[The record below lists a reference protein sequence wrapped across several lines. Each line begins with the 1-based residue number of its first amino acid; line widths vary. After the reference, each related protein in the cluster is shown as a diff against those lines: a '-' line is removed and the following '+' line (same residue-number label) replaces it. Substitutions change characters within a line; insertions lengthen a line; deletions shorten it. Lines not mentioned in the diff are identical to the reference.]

1 MRLFLLIGLFAYG
14 YAAVITVCASGCM
27 YTNAQTQ
34 TAINAAARG
43 DFIEFAAGEVFE
55 GSFRLPHKGAGSGDV
70 GLRSSRWRE
79 LPPLGTR
86 VTSAHAYLMPKFQPP
101 STVDPAFWNVPEEK
115 VTSSVDLSTDT
126 ITISSSHG
134 YTDGEPLN
142 TRFGGGPIP
151 SPLAMGVTYYAR
163 DTTSNTFKLA
173 ALPGGPVID
182 LTGSAVVPTFWRW
195 QTQNVGS
202 GYRFEG
208 LEVAKKTGQNTS
220 FTLFQLGRGEEYT
233 RAGIA
238 SNFVLD
244 HMYIHGI
251 RDENG
256 PTVCLGLN
264 VRNFTVRDSAI
275 TDCIIPSGESKA
287 IAYWQ
292 APGPGLI
299 QNNLLEGA
307 SINLLVGGNGLNIYG
322 GMVSGDEGQI
332 SIVGN
337 SFAKPMWYKYSAGTS
352 GSGSPVGAC
361 SNGAKY
367 LDTSNGQWYQ
377 CGIVTPLTWG
387 TGPTC
392 AEGEYYRSTSVTQD
406 CPSGACWSCDGSGVF
421 QAYGALR
428 SSGYLV
434 KNLFECKSCANHFI
448 SGNTFN
454 RNWNESQNGIA
465 IQLVSKVDQPGFN
478 DIVNAYDL
486 RFLNNIVT
494 NSGAG
499 LRTATQGGVTF
510 AKTNKRIT
518 AFNNLLYKI
527 GATDYPSIDLN
538 TSSALQMSFAG
549 PCESCLYDHN
559 TMQQLTTG
567 GEALQWDTAAF
578 TNPRFSNGVYYGA
591 FYGNIALGNTIP
603 FYWGNGN
610 LINSVGVDYA
620 GTRGAPAS
628 MGTYATNGNWITTG
642 TTLFASG
649 SDFRL
654 LPTSPYSASCAS
666 GCLYTGTD
674 GKDLGADIDMLESAT
689 QGAISGA
696 PWLGGSIQVTPGST
710 RAIVRY
716 TAPSASAC
724 TLKLYTNI
732 GRSTLATDTD
742 SGPEQADDRTGNVT
756 AGLSRQF
763 VLGTSAA
770 LTASTR
776 YWGVI
781 TCGSSV
787 GYFTLRTLATG
798 AGFNA
803 ITRFGGT
810 MTGNYSSSADMSS
823 PTSACSGPT
832 CTVPVP
838 SASVRYFQPA
848 GGAVVAFVS
857 P

>member
-1 MRLFLLIGLFAYG
+1 MRKVLALLLASCQ
-14 YAAVITVCASGCM
+14 AATIRVCASGCDTASLSTAL
-27 YTNAQTQ
+27 TNAV
-34 TAINAAARG
+34 RG
-43 DFIEFAAGEVFE
+43 DIIEIAAGETFE
-55 GSFRLPHKGAGSGDV
+55 GSYRLPWKGAGAGDIL
-70 GLRSSRWRE
+70 LRTSRYRE

-86 VTSAHAYLMPKFQPP
+86 VTSAHAYLMPKIQPP
-101 STVDPAFWNVPEEK
+101 STVDAAFWNVPEEK

-142 TRFGGGPIP
+142 TRYGGGTIP

-220 FTLFQLGRGEEYT
+220 FTLFQLGRGEEYV

-251 RDENG
+251 RDESG

-264 VRNFTVRDSAI
+264 VRNFTVRDSTI
-275 TDCIIPSGESKA
+275 SDCILPSAESKS

-307 SINLLVGGNGLNIYG
+307 SINLLVGGSGLNIYG

-332 SIVGN
+332 TITGN

-352 GSGSPVGAC
+352 GSGAPMGAC

-367 LDTSNGQWYQ
+367 LDTSNGQWYL
-377 CGIVTPLTWG
+377 CSSSTWS

-392 AEGEYYRSTSVTQD
+392 AEGEYFRSTSVTQN
-406 CPSGACWSCDGSGVF
+406 CPSGACWSCDISGVF
-421 QAYGALR
+421 QPYGVLR

-434 KNLFECKSCANHFI
+434 KNLFECKSCANHLLT
-448 SGNTFN
+448 GNTFN
-454 RNWNESQNGIA
+454 RNWNESQNGTA

-478 DIVNAYDL
+478 DITDVYDL
-486 RFLNNIVT
+486 RFVNNIVT

-499 LRTATQGGVTF
+499 LRTATQGGVSFT
-510 AKTNKRIT
+510 KTNRRVT
-518 AFNNLLYKI
+518 AANNLLWKI
-527 GATDYPSIDLN
+527 GTTDYPSIDLN

-549 PCESCLYDHN
+549 PCDSCVYDHN

-620 GTRGAPAS
+620 GTKGAPAT

-642 TTLFASG
+642 TTLFTSG

-654 LPTSPYSASCAS
+654 LPTSPYSASCPS
-666 GCLYTGTD
+666 GCLYAGTD
-674 GKDLGADIDMLESAT
+674 GKDLGADIDQLESAT
-689 QGAISGA
+689 QGAITGA

-742 SGPEQADDRTGNVT
+742 SGPEQADDRTGNVS
-756 AGLSRQF
+756 AGTSRQF

-770 LTASTR
+770 LTASTP

-781 TCGSSV
+781 NCGASV
-787 GYFTLRTLATG
+787 GYFAMRTMATG
-798 AGFNA
+798 AGFSSVVK
-803 ITRFGGT
+803 FGGT

-823 PTSACSGPT
+823 PTSACSGST

-838 SASVRYFQPA
+838 SASVRYFQPT
-848 GGAVVAFVS
+848 GGAVVAMVS